1 MVSASANRLLAE
13 QWVNESIGDFRE
25 LVLERGKN
33 NRMNW
38 KGFKRTMWI
47 AVAMTVFA
55 GMSYASNVAHTVQA
69 SPITQHYGRSSSA
82 DAETMALFGI
92 GLLVVAGLIRWRL
105 RT

>member
-1 MVSASANRLLAE
+1 MGEPENRGL
-13 QWVNESIGDFRE
+13 RE

-33 NRMNW
+33 TRMNW
-38 KGFKRTMWI
+38 KGFKRTLWI
-47 AVAMTVFA
+47 AVAVTVFA
-55 GMSYASNVAHTVQA
+55 GMAYASSVAHTVQA